1 MPLTFKEANLNKSA
15 VSVVFYK
22 NAYIVCDKYFPM
34 FNEPFKKSETK
45 DIFSSNR
52 EKSKTKQNT
61 QHIYI

>member
-1 MPLTFKEANLNKSA
+1 MPLTFKETNLNKSA

-45 DIFSSNR
+45 DIFSSN
-52 EKSKTKQNT
+52 
-61 QHIYI
+61 